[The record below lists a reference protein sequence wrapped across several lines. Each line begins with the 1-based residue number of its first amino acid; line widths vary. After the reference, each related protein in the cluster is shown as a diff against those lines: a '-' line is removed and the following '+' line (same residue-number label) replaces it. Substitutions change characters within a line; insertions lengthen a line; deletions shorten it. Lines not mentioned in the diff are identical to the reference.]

1 MRPFRKMKPKLL
13 IALLM
18 LNGVCLAADQW
29 KVGTPIVTYYAGPA
43 MSEKVA
49 QQMQDGG
56 FNVVWCSEDQ
66 LNLLK
71 KHNLRGMVQNGLLN
85 PATLDKADQTQKL
98 DDLIDYC
105 KNHPAF
111 YSYYIIDEPSA
122 TTFPAL
128 GKLVAHLRERDPAHM
143 PYINLFPTYA
153 NNDQLGNKGDTVT
166 AYRAHLDQFVD
177 VVKPMLLSWDN
188 YQFYKTRDG
197 DQYFLNL
204 AMIRTKA
211 MQAKLPFLNIVQAAS
226 WEPNVRV
233 PNGDEMRFLVNTT
246 AAYGAQGISYY
257 VYYAVNHKGGL
268 ASADG
273 TPTQLYEA
281 VKPLNQQFVAIVSQL
296 QPLKSVGVYH
306 TSLKE
311 PGCVALPAS
320 SAFKVD
326 AASKLPARGLLL
338 GTFGSADKATHVL
351 VVNLDYKTGVSP
363 TIVGPGNL
371 ESFDASTTKWS
382 DVNGSKA
389 ELHLEPGGG
398 MLLRIK
404 Q

>member
-1 MRPFRKMKPKLL
+1 MKSAFLFL
-13 IALLM
+13 TILAAQNLF
-18 LNGVCLAADQW
+18 AADQW
-29 KVGTPIVTYYAGPA
+29 KVGTPIVTYYAGPT

-71 KHNLRGMVQNGLLN
+71 KHNLRGMVHNGLLN
-85 PATLDKADQTQKL
+85 PATLDKPDQTQKL
-98 DDLIDYC
+98 NDLIDFC

-128 GKLVAHLRERDPAHM
+128 GKLVAHLRQRDPAHM

-153 NNDQLGNKGDTVT
+153 NNDQLGTKGDTVT
-166 AYRAHLDQFVD
+166 AYRAHLNQFVD

-211 MQAKLPFLNIVQAAS
+211 QEANLPFLNIVQAAS

-233 PNGDEMRFLVNTT
+233 PNGDEMRYLVYTT
-246 AAYGAQGISYY
+246 AAYGAQGVSYY

-268 ASADG
+268 ATAEG
-273 TPTQLYEA
+273 EPTPLYEA
-281 VKPLNQQFVAIVSQL
+281 VKPLNHQFVAIVSQL
-296 QPLKSVGVYH
+296 QPLKSLGVYH

-311 PGCVALPAS
+311 PGCESLPATS
-320 SAFKVD
+320 IFKID
-326 AASKLPARGLLL
+326 PTSKLPPRGLLL
-338 GTFGSADKATHVL
+338 GTFGAAEKPTHVL

-363 TIVGPGNL
+363 TIVAPGNL
-371 ESFDASTTKWS
+371 ETFDASTSKWS
-382 DVNGSKA
+382 PTNSPKS

-398 MLLRIK
+398 TLLRLA